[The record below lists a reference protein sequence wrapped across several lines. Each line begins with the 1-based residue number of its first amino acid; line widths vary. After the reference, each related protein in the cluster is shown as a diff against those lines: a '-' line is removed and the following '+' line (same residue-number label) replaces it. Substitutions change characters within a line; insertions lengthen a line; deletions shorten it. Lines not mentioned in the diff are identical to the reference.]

1 MSRMS
6 DLYLRWCE
14 QNPIRS
20 ENEYPDAE
28 EQRDLMQKALEEQ
41 EMWEQLERDNESSA
55 AGK

>member
-20 ENEYPDAE
+20 ETEYPGPE

-41 EMWEQLERDNESSA
+41 QMWEEHEQEQANESA
-55 AGK
+55 